1 MESLYKIGDNVLIKE
16 KYDPGCKDL
25 DYSYWFAENM
35 LTEYG
40 GRVCTISKA
49 KYWYK
54 MQDGRLPD
62 DGYLYSIEEDG
73 GYWSWASSMFEPEF

>member
-1 MESLYKIGDNVLIKE
+1 
-16 KYDPGCKDL
+16 
-25 DYSYWFAENM
+25 M

-49 KYWYK
+49 EYQHE
-54 MQDGRLPD
+54 MQDGKLPD

-73 GYWSWASSMFEPEF
+73 GSWSWASSMFEPEF

>member
-1 MESLYKIGDNVLIKE
+1 
-16 KYDPGCKDL
+16 
-25 DYSYWFAENM
+25 M

-49 KYWYK
+49 KYRHK

-73 GYWSWASSMFEPEF
+73 GYWSWASSMFEAEF

>member
-1 MESLYKIGDNVLIKE
+1 MDMSSILIRSTKI
-16 KYDPGCKDL
+16 
-25 DYSYWFAENM
+25 F
-35 LTEYG
+35 LTYG
-40 GRVCTISKA
+40 IIIQNWGQCFNKGKVCTISKA
-49 KYWYK
+49 KYWHK

>member
-16 KYDPGCKDL
+16 KYDPECNGFN
-25 DYSYWFAENM
+25 YSYYFSERM

-40 GRVCTISKA
+40 GKVCTISEVEYYGNIQFGK
-49 KYWYK
+49 
-54 MQDGRLPD
+54 LPD

-73 GYWSWASSMFEPEF
+73 GRCSWASSMFEPEF

>member
-1 MESLYKIGDNVLIKE
+1 MESLYKIGNNVLIKE
-16 KYDPGCKDL
+16 KYDPGCKGL
-25 DYSYWFAENM
+25 DYSCYFAENM

-49 KYWYK
+49 KYRHK
-54 MQDGRLPD
+54 MQDDRLPD

-73 GYWSWASSMFEPEF
+73 GRWSWASSMFEAEF

>member
-1 MESLYKIGDNVLIKE
+1 MESLYKIGDNVLIKK
-16 KYDPGCKDL
+16 KYDPGCKGL
-25 DYSYWFAENM
+25 DYSYYFAENM

-49 KYWYK
+49 KYRHK

-73 GYWSWASSMFEPEF
+73 GCLAWVSSMFEAEF

>member
-16 KYDPGCKDL
+16 KYDPGCKGL
-25 DYSYWFAENM
+25 DYSYYFAENM

-49 KYWYK
+49 KYRHK
-54 MQDGRLPD
+54 MQNGRLPD

-73 GYWSWASSMFEPEF
+73 GCWSWASSMFEAEF